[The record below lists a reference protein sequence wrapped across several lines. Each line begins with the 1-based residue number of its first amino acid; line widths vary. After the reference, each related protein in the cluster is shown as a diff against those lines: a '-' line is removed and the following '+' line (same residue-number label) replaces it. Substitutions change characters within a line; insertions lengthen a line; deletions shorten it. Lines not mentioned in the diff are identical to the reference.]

1 MIRHASLHAFPL
13 ACSITIAAAAVT
25 PAAAADLAA
34 AATHPAA
41 AVAGSGDDQ
50 PDPKAGAQGQGA
62 TVQDQDAAVQDQAAQ
77 PADEQ
82 VVDQQSG
89 ATDAKGSSTDILS
102 RNTVF
107 LLLDGRFVVA
117 NGERAWVNGGL
128 GKTRFEGTGDRD
140 YQAYAVPVEA
150 DLIWTPRFTSSLSA
164 NVSAAWQRDQQNEV
178 DLIEA
183 FVNFLPAQKGPV
195 GAQIRAGLMWP
206 EISLEHSTG
215 GAWSVVDTITP
226 SAINSWVGE
235 EAKVLGL
242 EGTVRT
248 NLGEHSI
255 GLTGGV
261 FGFNDTSGT
270 LLSFRGWAL
279 HDEKATAFGHFP
291 LPPLNSFITHA
302 QEHRTRSLI
311 EIDHRPGF
319 YGRLD
324 WRPPAPFGATLF
336 YYDNRGDPKAF
347 TPALQWGWRTR
358 FLNLGINADLD
369 QNTRLLAQVMVG
381 STYMGFT
388 ENGETW
394 VHTRFRSAY
403 VLVSHRLNDRWTVAG
418 RIEGFRTHEL
428 GSEMSPLESEEGWST
443 TVAAKYL
450 LNDRVTLKAEA
461 LNVRSKRPIRVNLG
475 LDPFQ
480 AQTVFQLSVGV
491 RL

>member
-1 MIRHASLHAFPL
+1 M
-13 ACSITIAAAAVT
+13 
-25 PAAAADLAA
+25 
-34 AATHPAA
+34 
-41 AVAGSGDDQ
+41 
-50 PDPKAGAQGQGA
+50 
-62 TVQDQDAAVQDQAAQ
+62 QDQAAQ
-77 PADEQ
+77 PTEGE
-82 VVDQQSG
+82 VVDQNTGDRGHSG
-89 ATDAKGSSTDILS
+89 PSTDILS
-102 RNTVF
+102 RNTVL

-117 NGERAWVNGGL
+117 NGERSWVNGGL
-128 GKTRFEGTGDRD
+128 GKTRFGGTSDGD
-140 YQAYAVPVEA
+140 YQAYVVPVEA

-164 NVSAAWQRDQQNEV
+164 NISAAWQRDQQNEV
-178 DLIEA
+178 DLIES
-183 FVNFLPAQKGPV
+183 FVNFMPPQKGPV
-195 GAQIRAGLMWP
+195 GIQVRAGLMWP
-206 EISLEHSTG
+206 EISQEHSTG

-235 EAKVLGL
+235 ETKVVGL

-248 NLGEHSI
+248 NLGEHSFA
-255 GLTGGV
+255 LTGAV

-291 LPPLNSFITHA
+291 LPPLNSFISEV

-319 YGRLD
+319 YGRLE
-324 WRPPAPFGATLF
+324 WRPPAPFGAALF

-347 TPALQWGWRTR
+347 TPIGQWGWRTR
-358 FLNLGINADLD
+358 FLNLGVNADLD
-369 QNTRLLAQVMVG
+369 QNTRLLAQAMAG

-388 ENGETW
+388 QNGETW

-403 VLVSHRLNDRWTVAG
+403 VLVSRRSDDRWTIAG
-418 RIEGFRTHEL
+418 RIEGFKTHEL

-461 LNVRSKRPIRVNLG
+461 LNVRSKRPVRLNLG
-475 LDPFQ
+475 LNPFQ